1 MRASRTFFARD
12 ALEVA
17 PELLGAH
24 LTISSPEGDITVRIT
39 ETEAYHGLGTGQ
51 VHDAGSHARMG
62 KTARNAT
69 MFGEPG
75 HLYVY
80 FSYGM
85 HNAVNVVCSP
95 EGVASGVLLRAGE
108 IVAGEDLA
116 RSRRPAAKTS
126 RDLARGPGR
135 LAQAL
140 GLVYTQHDGMDA
152 LSDTVPPSSGSG
164 EPPASEHAGDERLA
178 ADGSDDMRLEAENS
192 GDERLE
198 AHGSDEERLEA
209 DGSDEERL
217 EAKRSLDQRTR
228 AFLELPDTPPAHISR
243 GPRTGVS
250 GEAGSD
256 AFPWRFWITDDPTV
270 SPYRPAAPRKPRRA
284 GTA

>member
-108 IVAGEDLA
+108 IVAGEELA

-140 GLVYTQHDGMDA
+140 GLVYTEHDGMDA
-152 LSDTVPPSSGSG
+152 LSDTASPSSGPG
-164 EPPASEHAGDERLA
+164 GPPAPEHAGDEAPA
-178 ADGSDDMRLEAENS
+178 AEVSDDKRLV
-192 GDERLE
+192 
-198 AHGSDEERLEA
+198 
-209 DGSDEERL
+209 
-217 EAKRSLDQRTR
+217 AKRPLDQGTR
-228 AFLELPDTPPAHISR
+228 AHLELPDTPPAHISR

-256 AFPWRFWITDDPTV
+256 SFPWRFWITDHPTV

-284 GTA
+284 ASA

>member
-164 EPPASEHAGDERLA
+164 ETPASEHAGD
-178 ADGSDDMRLEAENS
+178 
-192 GDERLE
+192 
-198 AHGSDEERLEA
+198 
-209 DGSDEERL
+209 ERL

>member
-12 ALEVA
+12 ALDVA

-108 IVAGEDLA
+108 VVAGEELA
-116 RSRRPAAKTS
+116 RTRRPAAKTS

-140 GLVYTQHDGMDA
+140 GLVYTEHDGMDA
-152 LSDTVPPSSGSG
+152 LSDTVRPSSGSG

-178 ADGSDDMRLEAENS
+178 AENSDKERLLAEKSGDERLAADGSDDMR
-192 GDERLE
+192 RV
-198 AHGSDEERLEA
+198 
-209 DGSDEERL
+209 
-217 EAKRSLDQRTR
+217 AKRPLDKRTR
-228 AFLELPDTPPAHISR
+228 AHLELPDVPPAHISR

-270 SPYRPAAPRKPRRA
+270 SPYRPAAPRKARR
-284 GTA
+284 TASA

>member
-152 LSDTVPPSSGSG
+152 LSDTVAPSSASG
-164 EPPASEHAGDERLA
+164 EPPTSEHAGDERLA

-198 AHGSDEERLEA
+198 A

-228 AFLELPDTPPAHISR
+228 AFLELPDKPPAHISR

-250 GEAGSD
+250 GEAGSG

-270 SPYRPAAPRKPRRA
+270 SPYRPAAPRRPRRA
-284 GTA
+284 GAA

>member
-24 LTISSPEGDITVRIT
+24 LTITSPEGTITVRIT

-69 MFGEPG
+69 MFGEPA

-95 EGVASGVLLRAGE
+95 EGTASGVLLRAGE

-140 GLVYTQHDGMDA
+140 GLVYTLHDGMDA
-152 LSDTVPPSSGSG
+152 LSELRAQPSGPRDT
-164 EPPASEHAGDERLA
+164 PAPERT
-178 ADGSDDMRLEAENS
+178 DDTHPLS
-192 GDERLE
+192 
-198 AHGSDEERLEA
+198 
-209 DGSDEERL
+209 
-217 EAKRSLDQRTR
+217 KRPLDQRTW
-228 AFLELPDTPPAHISR
+228 AHLELPDVPPAHISR

-270 SPYRPAAPRKPRRA
+270 SPYRPAAPRKARRA
-284 GTA
+284 PTA

>member
-75 HLYVY
+75 RLYVY

-108 IVAGEDLA
+108 IVAGEELA
-116 RSRRPAAKTS
+116 RSRRPAAKMS

-152 LSDTVPPSSGSG
+152 LSDTVAPSSASG
-164 EPPASEHAGDERLA
+164 EPPASEDAGDERLA

-192 GDERLE
+192 GD
-198 AHGSDEERLEA
+198 ERLEA

-228 AFLELPDTPPAHISR
+228 AFLELPDVPPAHISR

>member
-17 PELLGAH
+17 PELLGAR
-24 LTISSPEGDITVRIT
+24 LTITSPEGTITVRIT

-152 LSDTVPPSSGSG
+152 LSDTVAPSSASG
-164 EPPASEHAGDERLA
+164 EPPTSEHAGDERLA
-178 ADGSDDMRLEAENS
+178 ADS
-192 GDERLE
+192 
-198 AHGSDEERLEA
+198 SDEERLEV
-209 DGSDEERL
+209 
-217 EAKRSLDQRTR
+217 KRSLDQRTR
-228 AFLELPDTPPAHISR
+228 AFLELPDVPPAHISR

>member
-1 MRASRTFFARD
+1 MRASRSFFARD

-17 PELLGAH
+17 PDLLDAR

-39 ETEAYHGLGTGQ
+39 ETEAYHGLGTGK

-108 IVAGEDLA
+108 IVAGEELA

-140 GLVYTQHDGMDA
+140 GLVYTRHDGMDA

-164 EPPASEHAGDERLA
+164 EPFASEHADDERLAAEGSGDERLA
-178 ADGSDDMRLEAENS
+178 AVDTGV
-192 GDERLE
+192 ERL
-198 AHGSDEERLEA
+198 A
-209 DGSDEERL
+209 
-217 EAKRSLDQRTR
+217 AKRPLPDRRTW
-228 AFLELPDTPPAHISR
+228 AHLELPDVSPWHISR

-250 GEAGSD
+250 GEAGSE

-284 GTA
+284 ATT

>member
-108 IVAGEDLA
+108 IVAGEDLV

-164 EPPASEHAGDERLA
+164 EPPASEHAGDERLK
-178 ADGSDDMRLEAENS
+178 AD
-192 GDERLE
+192 
-198 AHGSDEERLEA
+198 GSDEERLAA

-228 AFLELPDTPPAHISR
+228 AFLELPDVPPAYISR

>member
-178 ADGSDDMRLEAENS
+178 ADGSDGMRLEADNS

-198 AHGSDEERLEA
+198 AHGSDEERLEV
-209 DGSDEERL
+209 
-217 EAKRSLDQRTR
+217 KRSLDQRTR
-228 AFLELPDTPPAHISR
+228 AFLELPDVPPAHISR

-256 AFPWRFWITDDPTV
+256 AFPWRFWIADDPTV

>member
-1 MRASRTFFARD
+1 MRASRSFFARD

-24 LTISSPEGDITVRIT
+24 LTISSPDGDITVRIT
-39 ETEAYHGLGTGQ
+39 ETEAYHGLGTGK

-85 HNAVNVVCSP
+85 HNAVNVACSP

-108 IVAGEDLA
+108 IVAGEELA

-140 GLVYTQHDGMDA
+140 GLVYTLHDGMDA
-152 LSDTVPPSSGSG
+152 LSDTPLQASGSG
-164 EPPASEHAGDERLA
+164 GPRGPEHAGDERP
-178 ADGSDDMRLEAENS
+178 
-192 GDERLE
+192 
-198 AHGSDEERLEA
+198 
-209 DGSDEERL
+209 
-217 EAKRSLDQRTR
+217 LDPRTR
-228 AFLELPDTPPAHISR
+228 AHLELPDVPPQHISS

-250 GEAGSD
+250 GEAGSE

-270 SPYRPAAPRKPRRA
+270 SPYRPAAPRTARRA
-284 GTA
+284 PST

>member
-62 KTARNAT
+62 RTARNAT

-95 EGVASGVLLRAGE
+95 EGTASGVLLRAGE
-108 IVAGEDLA
+108 IVAGEELA

-140 GLVYTQHDGMDA
+140 GLVYTEHDGMDA

-178 ADGSDDMRLEAENS
+178 PEGSGDERLAADRSDDMRLV
-192 GDERLE
+192 
-198 AHGSDEERLEA
+198 
-209 DGSDEERL
+209 
-217 EAKRSLDQRTR
+217 AKRPPDARTWAR
-228 AFLELPDTPPAHISR
+228 LELPDVPPAHISR

-284 GTA
+284 ATA